1 MDLKNQN
8 CIRVIREDPWPIL
21 LSHEE
26 LRTNLECLICSGHA
40 RAKEERVFMGFS
52 TAGGGPSRP
61 EMNVTPLIDILLVLI
76 IVFMVIVVTSKE
88 YVVNTQ
94 LPEEAKGEQS
104 HQNERTIVIQIIW
117 SQQQKAPL
125 LKINQESVPWDDLE
139 PKLARIFLSRAEKL
153 AYVKGDN
160 DLDFEYVAQVIAE
173 AHNAGITRV
182 GLLTKDLDGE

>member
-1 MDLKNQN
+1 M
-8 CIRVIREDPWPIL
+8 
-21 LSHEE
+21 
-26 LRTNLECLICSGHA
+26 A
-40 RAKEERVFMGFS
+40 FS
-52 TAGGGPSRP
+52 TPGGGPSRP

-76 IVFMVIVVTSKE
+76 IVFMVIVATSKE

-94 LPEEAKGEQS
+94 LPEEGEEP

-117 SQQQKAPL
+117 SPQQQAPL
-125 LKINQESVPWDDLE
+125 LKINQESVPWDNLE
-139 PKLARIFLSRAEKL
+139 PALARIFLSRAEKI

-182 GLLTKDLDGE
+182 GLLTKDLDTR

>member
-1 MDLKNQN
+1 M
-8 CIRVIREDPWPIL
+8 
-21 LSHEE
+21 
-26 LRTNLECLICSGHA
+26 A
-40 RAKEERVFMGFS
+40 FS

-76 IVFMVIVVTSKE
+76 IVFMVIVATSKE

-94 LPEEAKGEQS
+94 LPEESKGEQP

-117 SQQQKAPL
+117 SPQQKAPL
-125 LKINQESVPWDDLE
+125 LKINKESVPWDDLE
-139 PKLARIFLSRAEKL
+139 PTLARIFLSRAEKL

-182 GLLTKDLDGE
+182 GLLTKELDDTR